1 MKKYHAWISRTCL
14 AIAAIA
20 FVGLPV
26 SIRIFPGIAS
36 LVHGAITAHAQDQGD
51 DEDTIS
57 PPPQPPAPPAG
68 ADRPDQSAIDAS
80 HATSTPTPT
89 PVSADDTTDSS
100 TDDSAAPYS
109 DIVPKANTPETPVAE
124 VAPQTTPA
132 ESSPVIA
139 TKGFWD
145 FIPFVNKTPKTPTTV
160 TPTVPGVRKTP
171 TTTKPITVAKK
182 KSYNIVSVQYTL
194 NGVLVHTSDGPDD
207 TWQLD
212 TTTLQNG
219 TYTLNTF
226 INYGDG
232 TSDNGNNTFTV
243 DNTPSFFDQVKGFLK
258 GLLPFKKK

>member
-14 AIAAIA
+14 AMAAIA
-20 FVGLPV
+20 FVGLSV
-26 SIRIFPGIAS
+26 SARLFPTIAS
-36 LVHGAITAHAQDQGD
+36 LVQGAITAHAQDQGD

-57 PPPQPPAPPAG
+57 PPPPPPAPPAG

-80 HATSTPTPT
+80 HATSTP
-89 PVSADDTTDSS
+89 VSADDTTDSS
-100 TDDSAAPYS
+100 TDESPAPYS
-109 DIVPKANTPETPVAE
+109 DIVPNANTPETPVRE
-124 VAPQTTPA
+124 VAPQTGTAP
-132 ESSPVIA
+132 SSSA
-139 TKGFWD
+139 GTGFWN

-171 TTTKPITVAKK
+171 TTTKPITAAKK
-182 KSYNIVSVQYTL
+182 KSYDIVSIQYTL
-194 NGVLVHTSDGPDD
+194 NGVLVHTSNGPDD

-226 INYGDG
+226 INYADG

-243 DNTPSFFDQVKGFLK
+243 NNSPSFLDRVRSFLK